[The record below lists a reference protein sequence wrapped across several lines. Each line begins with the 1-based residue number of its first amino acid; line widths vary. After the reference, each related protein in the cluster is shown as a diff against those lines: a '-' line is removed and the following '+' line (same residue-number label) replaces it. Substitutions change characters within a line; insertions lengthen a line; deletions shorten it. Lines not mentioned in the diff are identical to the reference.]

1 MSEEV
6 RYTIGSWKGIV
17 QYRCTKCPFDTVDGE
32 AAMVEHIRTAHAP
45 PPEPRMVELPL
56 VDRYGNP
63 MQVEVP
69 EPAAG
74 EKKLRGRVQLVR
86 VH

>member
-1 MSEEV
+1 
-6 RYTIGSWKGIV
+6 
-17 QYRCTKCPFDTVDGE
+17 
-32 AAMVEHIRTAHAP
+32 
-45 PPEPRMVELPL
+45 MVELPL